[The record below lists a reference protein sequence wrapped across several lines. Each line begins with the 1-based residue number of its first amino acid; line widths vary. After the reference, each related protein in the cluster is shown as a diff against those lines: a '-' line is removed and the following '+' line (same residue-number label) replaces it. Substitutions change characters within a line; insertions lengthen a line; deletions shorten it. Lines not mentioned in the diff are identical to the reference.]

1 MHFPAPFF
9 SLFSLNVQPFPLC
22 AVASFFTVFL
32 FSHISCRQLLQQLE
46 RGREEGVAV
55 VLRSEEEGRP
65 WSRNS
70 QADAR
75 HSRQASILR
84 ICKSTEI
91 TNAFEVEEVMD
102 DAVMRIG

>member
-1 MHFPAPFF
+1 MHFPAPSF
-9 SLFSLNVQPFPLC
+9 SLLSLNVQPFPLC

-55 VLRSEEEGRP
+55 VLRSEEERRP
-65 WSRNS
+65 WERNS

-91 TNAFEVEEVMD
+91 TNA
-102 DAVMRIG
+102 ITPLLNL